1 MKTWIKVVLGLILA
15 GILAFAGYIAFMIVN
30 LNADDLGR
38 SAKYLTKEEV
48 TDLYWQNKELLNSV
62 KDSVISSKGL
72 LRALDR
78 YNEGDI
84 DISFQSD
91 KQYFSEDEWKDILS
105 VFENLHPNML
115 MLERKGRPLV
125 FYLTFK
131 SQNQGIESKYT
142 FLYWF
147 PNDKEREYHE
157 EPDIFPDGIF
167 TQLEE
172 GWYIVETTE
181 PRITIFD

>member
-1 MKTWIKVVLGLILA
+1 MKTWINVVLGLILA
-15 GILAFAGYIAFMIVN
+15 GMLVFAGYIGFMIVS

-91 KQYFSEDEWKDILS
+91 KQYFSEEDWEDILS
-105 VFENLHPNML
+105 VFENLHTSMIL
-115 MLERKGRPLV
+115 LERKGRPLI
-125 FYLTFK
+125 FYMTFQQLNRG
-131 SQNQGIESKYT
+131 STTYAT
-142 FLYWF
+142 YLYWF
-147 PNDKEREYHE
+147 PNEEEREYHE
-157 EPDIFPDGIF
+157 EPNVFPDGVF
-167 TQLEE
+167 TQLDE
-172 GWYIVETTE
+172 GWYVVETTE
-181 PRITIFD
+181 PRTTIFD

>member
-15 GILAFAGYIAFMIVN
+15 GMLVFAGYIGFTIVS
-30 LNADDLGR
+30 LNADDLGC

-48 TDLYWQNKELLNSV
+48 TDQYWQNKELLNSV
-62 KDSVISSKGL
+62 KDSVFSSKSL

-84 DISFQSD
+84 DIRFQSD
-91 KQYFSEDEWKDILS
+91 REYFSDEEWENIVT

-115 MLERKGRPLV
+115 MLERKGRPLI
-125 FYLTFK
+125 FYITFK
-131 SQNQGIESKYT
+131 RLNQGSGSKYT

-147 PNDKEREYHE
+147 PNEEEREYHE
-157 EPDIFPDGIF
+157 EPGIFPDGVF
-167 TQLEE
+167 TQLDE
-172 GWYIVETTE
+172 GWYVVETTE

>member
-15 GILAFAGYIAFMIVN
+15 SMLVFAGYIGVMIVN

-105 VFENLHPNML
+105 VFENLHPYMIL
-115 MLERKGRPLV
+115 LERKGRPLI
-125 FYLTFK
+125 FYMAFSHLNRGSTT
-131 SQNQGIESKYT
+131 YAT
-142 FLYWF
+142 YLYWF
-147 PNDKEREYHE
+147 PNEEEREYHE
-157 EPDIFPDGIF
+157 EPNVFPDGVF
-167 TQLEE
+167 TRLDE
-172 GWYIVETTE
+172 GWYVVETTE